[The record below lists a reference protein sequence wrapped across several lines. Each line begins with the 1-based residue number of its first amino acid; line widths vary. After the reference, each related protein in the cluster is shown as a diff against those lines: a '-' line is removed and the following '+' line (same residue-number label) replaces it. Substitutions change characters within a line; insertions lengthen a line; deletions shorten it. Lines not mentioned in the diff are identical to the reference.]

1 MLKAFFALEIFTF
14 LSCLFC
20 YVGKQLDK
28 KGQDNFKIY
37 DVTNWTTNNYIY
49 CLISQ
54 EVNATRQ

>member
-14 LSCLFC
+14 LSCLFG

-37 DVTNWTTNNYIY
+37 DVTNWTTHNYIY